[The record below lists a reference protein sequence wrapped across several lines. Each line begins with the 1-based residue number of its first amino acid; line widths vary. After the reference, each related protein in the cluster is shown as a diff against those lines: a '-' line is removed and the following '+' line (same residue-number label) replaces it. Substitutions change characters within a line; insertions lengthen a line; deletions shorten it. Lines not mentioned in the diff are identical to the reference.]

1 MARISR
7 RRFLW
12 LGGGGAVLLGG
23 IGGLYFGLP
32 RLLRPGPNRELGA
45 EAAAFVEECWAG
57 VDHSRVWDTHVHVIG
72 LGAGGSGCWVQPDML
87 SALHPIK
94 RFQFSLYKSAL
105 GMESELT
112 ADADYITRMLA
123 LLRQA
128 NPLGKLLVM
137 AFDQNVD
144 EDGAERPE
152 LSPFFTPN
160 AYVLRLAAEHPELIA
175 CASIHPYRRD
185 AVERL
190 DEAVEAGA
198 RAVKWLPNSMG
209 IDPASPRCD
218 AFYRRMAEADLP
230 LICHAGLEYAAGA
243 AHAQELGNPL
253 RLRRALDAGARVVVA
268 HCASF
273 GWHRDLDAPAGDR
286 PRVAAFDLFMRMMR
300 EPQYDGRLF
309 GDISAITQLNRSGRV
324 LRELLEAR
332 ELHPRL
338 VNGSDY
344 PLLALGFLFST
355 RKLQFEEL
363 IGDRERKLCNEIAD
377 VNPLLFDFALK
388 RSLVYESEAGQH
400 RFPATVFETD
410 WLIRG
415 RAGS

>member
-1 MARISR
+1 M
-7 RRFLW
+7 W
-12 LGGGGAVLLGG
+12 LAGGGAVALGG

-32 RLLRPGPNRELGA
+32 RLLRPGPPRELGA
-45 EAAAFVEECWAG
+45 EAAAFVEDCWTG
-57 VDHSRVWDTHVHVIG
+57 IDRSRVWDTHVHVIG
-72 LGAGGSGCWVQPDML
+72 LGAGNSGCWVQPDML
-87 SALHPIK
+87 SALHPVK

-112 ADADYITRMLA
+112 ADGDFITRILA
-123 LLRQA
+123 LQRQA
-128 NPLGKLLVM
+128 NPQGKLSIM

-144 EDGAERPE
+144 ETGNERPE

-160 AYVLRLAAEHPELIA
+160 AYVLRLAARHPELIA

-190 DEAVEAGA
+190 DEAVDAGA

-209 IDPASPRCD
+209 IDPASPLCD
-218 AFYRRMAEADLP
+218 GFYRRVAEVDLP

-243 AHAQELGNPL
+243 ADEQGLGNPL
-253 RLRRALDAGARVVVA
+253 RLRRALDAGVRVVVA

-273 GWHRDLDAPAGDR
+273 GWHRDLDAPAGDQ

-324 LRELLEAR
+324 LRELLAAR

-344 PLLALGFLFST
+344 PLLALDFLFST
-355 RKLQFEEL
+355 RKLRFDNL
-363 IGDRERKLCNEIAD
+363 IGDRERQLCNEIAD
-377 VNPLLFDFALK
+377 VNLLTFDFALK
-388 RSLVYESEAGQH
+388 RSLLYESATGQH
-400 RFPATVFETD
+400 SFPPSVFETD
-410 WLIRG
+410 WLFER
-415 RAGS
+415 REHLT